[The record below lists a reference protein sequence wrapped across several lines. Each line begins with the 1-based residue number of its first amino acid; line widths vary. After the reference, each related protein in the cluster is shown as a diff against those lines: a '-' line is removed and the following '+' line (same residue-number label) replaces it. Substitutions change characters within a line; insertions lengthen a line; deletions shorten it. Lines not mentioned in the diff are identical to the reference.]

1 MKRSWE
7 KDLPRKQY
15 EQFKKIEQSQPWF
28 TVYDIGHNVYA
39 IYEPY
44 QFQEVIS
51 YLIMGEEK
59 AILWDTGNG
68 IGDMKQLVNE
78 LWNKEVIVVNSHSH
92 FDHVGSNY
100 QFDVVHVFNHPTM
113 IHIMEH
119 GIDQEVIDSNYGPE
133 TYSYQSPIDY
143 QPMSYR
149 RCNYQTFDEDVVFDL
164 GRRRF
169 RVLHTPGHSMDSIM
183 LVNDDEKLLFTGD
196 TYYPAQLYC
205 FTEGTFD
212 AYVQTMVKLANLY
225 IDYTLVTSHNEP
237 IREGN
242 VLKEVAEFFQNILDN
257 KISYK
262 EVGDLKEYEWKT
274 LNLLKK

>member
-28 TVYDIGHNVYA
+28 TVYDIGHDVYA

-51 YLIMGEEK
+51 YLIMGEDK
-59 AILWDTGNG
+59 AILLDTGNG

-78 LWNKEVIVVNSHSH
+78 VWKKELIVVNSHSH

-100 QFDVVHVFNHPTM
+100 QFDTVHVFNHPTM
-113 IHIMEH
+113 IDVMEH
-119 GIDQEVIDSNYGPE
+119 GIDQDVIDRNYGPE

-149 RCNYQTFDEDVVFDL
+149 RCNYQTFNEDVVFDL

-169 RVLHTPGHSMDSIM
+169 RIIYTPGHSMDSIM
-183 LVNDDEKLLFTGD
+183 LVNDEEKLLFTGD

-212 AYVQTMVKLANLY
+212 TYVETMKKLASVY
-225 IDYTLVTSHNEP
+225 GDYTLITSHNEP
-237 IREGN
+237 LRSGK
-242 VLKEVAEFFQNILDN
+242 VLQEVSKFFQ
-257 KISYK
+257 KIK
-262 EVGDLKEYEWKT
+262 NNEIECKNVDGLKEYEWNS
-274 LNLLKK
+274 LNLLMK

>member
-7 KDLPRKQY
+7 KDLPRQQY
-15 EQFKKIEQSQPWF
+15 QQFKKIEQSQPWF
-28 TVYDIGHNVYA
+28 EVYDIGNQIYA

-68 IGDMKQLVNE
+68 IGNMKQLVDE
-78 LWNKEVIVVNSHSH
+78 LWDKELIVVNSHSH

-100 QFDVVHVFNHPTM
+100 QFETVHVFNHPTM
-113 IHIMEH
+113 THIMEH
-119 GIDQEVIDSNYGPE
+119 GVDQAVIDANYGPE

-143 QPMSYR
+143 QPISYR
-149 RCNYQTFDEDVVFDL
+149 RCNYQTFNENEVFDL

-169 RVLHTPGHSMDSIM
+169 NVIYTPGHSMDSIM
-183 LVNDDEKLLFTGD
+183 LVNDEEKLLFTGD

-212 AYVQTMVKLANLY
+212 TYVETMKQLANQY
-225 IDYTLVTSHNEP
+225 VDYTLVTSHNEP
-237 IREGN
+237 IREGK
-242 VLKEVAEFFQNILDN
+242 VLQEVAEFFQSIQEG

-262 EVGDLKEYEWKT
+262 EVGNLKEYEWKT